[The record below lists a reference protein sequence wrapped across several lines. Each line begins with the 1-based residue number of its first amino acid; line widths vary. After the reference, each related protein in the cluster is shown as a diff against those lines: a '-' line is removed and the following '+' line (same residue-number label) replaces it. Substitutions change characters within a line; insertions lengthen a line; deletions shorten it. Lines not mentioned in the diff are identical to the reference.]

1 MRKLFLL
8 FSLVLVFLTGIF
20 LKASFAEGNEWQ
32 RIRPSTLASTVAGED
47 AVTQTNA
54 AIPMAYY
61 LSPGDIIEVFVWQNP
76 DLSKEVIV
84 GPDGMISYPLVG
96 RVKAIGLTLDKLED
110 KFTTEF
116 AKYIKFPQV
125 SIMIKKFSGNKIIVL
140 GEVLYPGIYSYQGAI
155 NLIEAVALAGD
166 FTQNAH
172 IDSVLIVR
180 GGFSGK
186 PSVERINMARV
197 ITRGIMDGK
206 DINLKPNDV
215 VYVPRTFVA
224 NLNKFMSTDIGPI
237 ITNAQNTLDVRT
249 RFRTSTGH
257 RY

>member
-1 MRKLFLL
+1 M
-8 FSLVLVFLTGIF
+8 
-20 LKASFAEGNEWQ
+20 
-32 RIRPSTLASTVAGED
+32 
-47 AVTQTNA
+47 
-54 AIPMAYY
+54 
-61 LSPGDIIEVFVWQNP
+61 
-76 DLSKEVIV
+76 
-84 GPDGMISYPLVG
+84 
-96 RVKAIGLTLDKLED
+96 GLTLDKLEN
-110 KFTTEF
+110 KFKEEF

-125 SIMIKKFSGNKIIVL
+125 SIMIKKFSGSKIIVL

-197 ITRGIMDGK
+197 LTRGIVDKGK

-237 ITNAQNTLDVRT
+237 ITNAQNALDVRT
-249 RFRTSTGH
+249 RFRSNTGH
-257 RY
+257 SR

>member
-1 MRKLFLL
+1 MR
-8 FSLVLVFLTGIF
+8 SV
-20 LKASFAEGNEWQ
+20 FAEGTEWQ
-32 RIRPSTLASTVAGED
+32 RIRPSTLASTVAGEE

-54 AIPMAYY
+54 TIPMSYY

-76 DLSKEVIV
+76 DLTKEVIV

-96 RVKAIGLTLDKLED
+96 RMKAIGLTLDTLESRF
-110 KFTTEF
+110 KTEF

-125 SIMIKKFSGNKIIVL
+125 SIMIKKFSGHKIIVL

-172 IDSVLIVR
+172 ISSVLIVR

-186 PSVERINMARV
+186 PSVERINMAKV
-197 ITRGIMDGK
+197 VTRGIVDKGK

-224 NLNKFMSTDIGPI
+224 NLNKFMSVDIGPI
-237 ITNAQNTLDVRT
+237 ITNAQNALDART
-249 RFRTSTGH
+249 RFRTSTGN